1 MRAMIL
7 AAGRGER
14 MRPLTYSTPKPLLK
28 VQKKPLL
35 IHHLIALKEAGVSQ
49 VVINHAWLGEQI
61 EALIGDGAKYGLQ
74 VRYSA
79 EPAGGL
85 ETAGGI
91 FHALPLLGSEPF
103 IVVNGDIWCDYPFKK
118 LPSQLE
124 GVAHLVMVD
133 NPAQHS
139 KGDFS
144 LNKRQLSL
152 SPHHALTYSGIA
164 VFHPDFFAK
173 CQAGRYPLAPL
184 LKEQI
189 VKKRVSGEYYPG
201 TWCDVGTPE
210 RLHQLNLQ
218 LIK

>member
-14 MRPLTYSTPKPLLK
+14 MRPLTDRTPKPLLK
-28 VQKKPLL
+28 VQEKPLL
-35 IHHLIALKEAGVSQ
+35 VHHLMALKRAGVSQ

-61 EALIGDGAKYGLQ
+61 EALIGDGTEHGLQ
-74 VRYSA
+74 VTYSP

-91 FHALPLLGSEPF
+91 FRALPLLGSEPF
-103 IVVNGDIWCDYPFKK
+103 IVVNGDIWCDYPFKE
-118 LPSQLE
+118 LPPQLE
-124 GVAHLVMVD
+124 GVAHLIMVD
-133 NPAQHS
+133 NPIQHP

-144 LNKRQLSL
+144 LNERQLSL
-152 SPHHALTYSGIA
+152 SANNALTYSGIA
-164 VFHPDFFAK
+164 VLHPDFFAK

-184 LKEQI
+184 LREQI

-201 TWCDVGTPE
+201 AWCDVGTPE

>member
-14 MRPLTYSTPKPLLK
+14 MRPLTDATPKPLLK
-28 VQKKPLL
+28 VQEKPLL
-35 IHHLIALKEAGVSQ
+35 VHHLIALKHAGVSQ

-61 EALIGDGAKYGLQ
+61 EALIGDGAEYGLQ
-74 VRYSA
+74 VKYSP

-91 FHALPLLGSEPF
+91 FHALPLLGGEPF
-103 IVVNGDIWCDYPFKK
+103 IVVNGDIWCDYPFKA
-118 LPSQLE
+118 LPSQLQ

-133 NPAQHS
+133 NPPQHPE
-139 KGDFS
+139 GDFS
-144 LNKRQLSL
+144 LHQQQLAL
-152 SPHHALTYSGIA
+152 SSDNALTYSGIA

-184 LKEQI
+184 LREQI
-189 VKKRVSGEYYPG
+189 AQQKVSGEYYPG
-201 TWCDVGTPE
+201 SWCDVGTPE
-210 RLHQLNLQ
+210 RLCKLNLQ